1 MYKLIFVDVDKAP
14 DDILMMQLG
23 MLKERNKARVIGV
36 RSVEA
41 VAAPSLGNIF
51 DEFLTCNEG
60 ASFTTIQKYCEDFKV
75 SVNEALVIGDY
86 SPDSNISGYKVQ
98 RPSDMAASYKK
109 AMELLRGF
117 KRE

>member
-1 MYKLIFVDVDKAP
+1 MYRLIFVDIDKSP

-23 MLKERNKARVIGV
+23 MLKERNKARVVGL
-36 RSVEA
+36 STAETT
-41 VAAPSLGNIF
+41 STETFGNIF

-60 ASFTTIQKYCEDFKV
+60 ASFTTIQKYCDDLNVPV
-75 SVNEALVIGDY
+75 SEVLVIGDY
-86 SPDSNISGYKVQ
+86 SLDSNTAGFKVQ

>member
-1 MYKLIFVDVDKAP
+1 MYRLIFVDIDKSP

-23 MLKERNKARVIGV
+23 MLKERNKARVIGL
-36 RSVEA
+36 SSME
-41 VAAPSLGNIF
+41 AAPSTSLGNIF
-51 DEFLTCNEG
+51 DENISCIDG
-60 ASFTTIQKYCEDFKV
+60 PIFTTIQKYCEDLNV
-75 SVNEALVIGDY
+75 PVNEVLVIGEY
-86 SPDSNISGYKVQ
+86 SLDSNTAGFKVQ

>member
-36 RSVEA
+36 SSVEA
-41 VAAPSLGNIF
+41 VASSLGNIF

-109 AMELLRGF
+109 AMELLRGY